1 VIKKKLLK
9 FYFGEMHAP
18 TWISLF
24 INPFYFARKGLHL
37 HVSQLAKH
45 ICGKTLDIGCG
56 SKPYQS
62 LYHSSEYIGL
72 EFDTLENRR
81 IKKADFFYDGKI
93 FPFSHNEFDSVVA
106 NEVFE
111 HVFNPDQFLDEIYRV
126 LKKDGK
132 IIMTMPF
139 VWDEH
144 EQPYD
149 YARYSSYGIK
159 SILENHGFEVLEQRK
174 SIDDIRV
181 IFQLLILYIFKKLR
195 TNNGI
200 INLIIIIAFIA
211 PLNILGSLLNIVL
224 PSNSELYIDNI
235 ILARKI

>member
-1 VIKKKLLK
+1 
-9 FYFGEMHAP
+9 M
-18 TWISLF
+18 
-24 INPFYFARKGLHL
+24 
-37 HVSQLAKH
+37 
-45 ICGKTLDIGCG
+45 
-56 SKPYQS
+56 
-62 LYHSSEYIGL
+62 
-72 EFDTLENRR
+72 
-81 IKKADFFYDGKI
+81 
-93 FPFSHNEFDSVVA
+93 A

-111 HVFNPDQFLDEIYRV
+111 HVFNPDYFLDEIYRV

-159 SILENHGFEVLEQRK
+159 SILERHGFEVLEQRK

-200 INLIIIIAFIA
+200 VNLIIIVALIA
-211 PLNILGSLLNIVL
+211 PLNIIGSLINIVL

-235 ILARKI
+235 ILARKC

>member
-1 VIKKKLLK
+1 MLKEKLTSI
-9 FYFGEMHAP
+9 YFREMHNP
-18 TWISLF
+18 SWFSLF
-24 INPFYFARKGLHL
+24 INPFYFARKGLY
-37 HVSQLAKH
+37 VNIKEIGSQ
-45 ICGKTLDIGCG
+45 ITGKTLDIGCG
-56 SKPYQS
+56 SKPYKK
-62 LYHSSEYIGL
+62 LYDSSEYIGL
-72 EFDTLENRR
+72 EFDTPTNRK
-81 IKKADFFYDGKI
+81 IKNADFFYDGKI
-93 FPFSHNEFDSVVA
+93 FPFNQDDFDSVVA

-111 HVFNPDQFLDEIYRV
+111 HVFNPDYFLDEIYRV

-159 SILENHGFEVLEQRK
+159 SILERHGFEVLEQRK

-200 INLIIIIAFIA
+200 VNLIIIVALIA
-211 PLNILGSLLNIVL
+211 PLNIIGSLINIVL

-235 ILARKI
+235 ILARKC